1 MNFWLGAG
9 LLCVVAIVF
18 VLAPLLYRGDR
29 ARRGSERQAP
39 ERQDSQQAV
48 LDIIK
53 ARLQELASEHAAGN
67 LDETAYQQLKLEQE
81 RRLLQE
87 VGDSVAPSASVRGH
101 SLLIVASVLL
111 PLCAG
116 TFYFY
121 FGAWADWRIQTL
133 LYRSEQQ
140 IKEGGDNRATLEE
153 LATALEQRLARRDDD
168 DGRRRFMLAR
178 LDAEF
183 GRYSAAVAQYA
194 ALQKKFPEDA
204 TVAAQ
209 YAQALYLAA
218 DRKLSGEAL
227 TQAQR
232 ALQGDPDQPTALGLL
247 GIDAF
252 ERQDYP
258 QALLHWRHLLRQLP
272 PGSPSAGLIERGV
285 AQAEHALGPNGF
297 PGPKIVVAV
306 SLAGELAAATPP
318 GATLF
323 VYARAVGGSPIPLAV
338 VKLDAQQ
345 LPLTVTLDD
354 SMAMAAG
361 VNLSSA
367 RQVEVVARISASGQV
382 RAEPGD
388 LEGSSA
394 PLTLGN
400 TPQQLQLQINRRR

>member
-1 MNFWLGAG
+1 VNFWLSAG
-9 LLCVVAIVF
+9 LLCVVAMIF
-18 VLAPLLYRGDR
+18 VLAPLLYRGGR
-29 ARRGSERQAP
+29 AR
-39 ERQDSQQAV
+39 QDGPHAA

-53 ARLQELASEHAAGN
+53 ARLQELAREYAAGG
-67 LDETAYQQLKLEQE
+67 LDETVYQQLKIEQE

-87 VGDSVAPSASVRGH
+87 VGDNQEAGAKVASSTSVRGRGFMIATA
-101 SLLIVASVLL
+101 IVL

-116 TFYFY
+116 AFYFY

-140 IKEGGDNRATLEE
+140 IKDGGDNRATLEE
-153 LATALEQRLARRDDD
+153 LAVALEQRLARRDDD

-178 LDAEF
+178 LDSEF
-183 GRYSAAVAQYA
+183 GRYGAAVAQYA
-194 ALQKKFPEDA
+194 ALQKKFPEDS

-218 DRKLSGEAL
+218 DRKLTDEAL
-227 TQAQR
+227 AQAQR

-252 ERQDYP
+252 ERQDYA

-272 PGSPSAGLIERGV
+272 PGSPSADLIERGV

-306 SLAGELAAATPP
+306 SLAGELAAAQPED
-318 GATLF
+318 ATLF
-323 VYARAVGGSPIPLAV
+323 VFARAVGGSPMPLAV
-338 VKLDAQQ
+338 ARLKARQ

-367 RQVEVVARISASGQV
+367 KQVEVVARISASGQV

-394 PLTLGN
+394 PLTLGDA
-400 TPQQLQLQINRRR
+400 PQQLQLQINRRR